1 MTNTNDKALAF
12 MAERDEQRT
21 AAHLDAL
28 AVADALGAVAR
39 RACCLETLAA
49 AVLGE
54 IPPDAPVY
62 RLAELLALDVSALAV
77 EIEAMRDDAED
88 AAHGTPNRL
97 AARD

>member
-12 MAERDEQRT
+12 IAERDEQRA

-28 AVADALGAVAR
+28 AVADALGVAAR

-49 AVLGE
+49 AVLGG
-54 IPPDAPVY
+54 IDKASDVY

-77 EIEAMRDDAED
+77 EIEVLRDDAED